1 MRAFAIR
8 KARRYQKRD
17 GKWLTDEA
25 IDDIL
30 ETIEEFT
37 GLRYSGQSLINWVT
51 AWRCSG
57 IVRPKQQRPWANY
70 KDKGWRKTPFAA
82 EKRIERSLTANNG
95 QRARHVRDMVWQNF
109 GKVIHR
115 RTAARELKRQGWD
128 DKVAAP
134 TSSRQNKDLHRLHW
148 QWSGE

>member
-1 MRAFAIR
+1 MTKPATTSMRAFAIR
-8 KARRYQKRD
+8 KARRYRKRD

-51 AWRCSG
+51 AWRYSG

-82 EKRIERSLTANNG
+82 EKRISYSCSRASLSTLDSL
-95 QRARHVRDMVWQNF
+95 H
-109 GKVIHR
+109 
-115 RTAARELKRQGWD
+115 GWLA
-128 DKVAAP
+128 AAP
-134 TSSRQNKDLHRLHW
+134 FLFVNCL
-148 QWSGE
+148 

>member
-1 MRAFAIR
+1 MTKPATASMRAFAIR
-8 KARRYQKRD
+8 KARRYWKRD

-57 IVRPKQQRPWANY
+57 IVRPKQQRSWANY

-95 QRARHVRDMVWQNF
+95 QRARHVRDMVWQNDDSRLLWV
-109 GKVIHR
+109 GR
-115 RTAARELKRQGWD
+115 SNRLNLGWR
-128 DKVAAP
+128 AGIRA
-134 TSSRQNKDLHRLHW
+134 
-148 QWSGE
+148 

>member
-37 GLRYSGQSLINWVT
+37 GLRYSEQSLIN
-51 AWRCSG
+51 
-57 IVRPKQQRPWANY
+57 
-70 KDKGWRKTPFAA
+70 
-82 EKRIERSLTANNG
+82 
-95 QRARHVRDMVWQNF
+95 
-109 GKVIHR
+109 
-115 RTAARELKRQGWD
+115 
-128 DKVAAP
+128 
-134 TSSRQNKDLHRLHW
+134 
-148 QWSGE
+148 